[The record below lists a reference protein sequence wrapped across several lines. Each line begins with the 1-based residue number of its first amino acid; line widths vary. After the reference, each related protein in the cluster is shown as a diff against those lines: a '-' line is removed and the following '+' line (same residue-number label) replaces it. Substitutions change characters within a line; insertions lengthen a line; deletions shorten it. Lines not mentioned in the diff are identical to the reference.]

1 MSDAGGR
8 VAGSPF
14 SSGSNVVSSGPPTAY
29 PGGFGGPTPIGRGP
43 GGGSVPYAALRRRS
57 VNPALFVI
65 AGFFLALS
73 GILGLG
79 VLAAEVWFF
88 TTPDGQ
94 QALETATEQASTD
107 PRVNREQMK
116 EADVEQIIQ
125 KAKECHPGVTPRIIS
140 DNGPQFIAKD
150 FKEFIRISGMTHV
163 RTSPY
168 YPQSN
173 GKLERWNKS
182 IKSECIRPG
191 VPLSLEDA
199 NRLIGQYVTQI
210 GRAHV

>member
-1 MSDAGGR
+1 MAIPSPPSSTTPVTASLPSPVLPGPNSNAGPASGPSFAGNAPSESPAVSDAGGR

-43 GGGSVPYAALRRRS
+43 SGGSVPYAGMRRRS

-116 EADVEQIIQ
+116 EAVLVILAVYASFE
-125 KAKECHPGVTPRIIS
+125 
-140 DNGPQFIAKD
+140 
-150 FKEFIRISGMTHV
+150 
-163 RTSPY
+163 
-168 YPQSN
+168 
-173 GKLERWNKS
+173 
-182 IKSECIRPG
+182 
-191 VPLSLEDA
+191 
-199 NRLIGQYVTQI
+199 I